1 MLSTIEQKL
10 IEAFNDKDSLSRE
23 ELVNLLKTIEPEAN
37 LDLKITHLEQE
48 KFIDRYRVGTNG
60 IFYKLK
66 YKPEYEPEI
75 SDEIFNFAQII
86 QKQFGTE
93 LYCIWNTG
101 WLNEFT
107 EHNQVK
113 KLIIIEIEKDLI
125 EPLYNELKA
134 KIDYKLY
141 LNPDKNTVKFN
152 SLKHQTP
159 AVIKPFIPKSPIL
172 KRMIKKVKVHT
183 PLFEKIVLDLKYYGA
198 PLGFIS
204 SIFTNK
210 YAYDFNKLIRYA
222 KHKPANQEMKKFMTH
237 ISPPMKFKWK
247 ITKDNI
253 IYTLEIQIEKKQILS
268 IESTG
273 HWKSETGGTT
283 SFKDFLDGQ
292 WHNWLI
298 PLYGEKVIQEIRNT
312 IKYL

>member
-10 IEAFNDKDSLSRE
+10 IDTFKDKDSLSKK
-23 ELVNLLKTIEPEAN
+23 ELMNLLKSIEPEAN

-66 YKPEYEPEI
+66 YKPEYEPNI

-86 QKQFGTE
+86 QEQFGTE
-93 LYCIWNTG
+93 LYCIWSTD

-107 EHNQVK
+107 EHNQIK

-125 EPLYNELKA
+125 EALYNELKA
-134 KIDYKLY
+134 KIEYKLY
-141 LNPDKNTVKFN
+141 LNPDENTVKFN
-152 SLKHQTP
+152 SSKNPTP
-159 AVIKPFIPKSPIL
+159 VVIKPFIPKSPIL
-172 KRMIKKVKVHT
+172 KRMIKKVKIHT
-183 PLFEKIVLDLKYYGA
+183 PLFEKVVLDLKYYGA
-198 PLGFIS
+198 SLGFIS

-210 YAYDFNKLIRYA
+210 YVYDFNKLVRYA
-222 KHKPANQEMKKFMTH
+222 KRKPANQEMKKFMTR

-298 PLYGEKVIQEIRNT
+298 PLYGEKAVQEMRD
-312 IKYL
+312 